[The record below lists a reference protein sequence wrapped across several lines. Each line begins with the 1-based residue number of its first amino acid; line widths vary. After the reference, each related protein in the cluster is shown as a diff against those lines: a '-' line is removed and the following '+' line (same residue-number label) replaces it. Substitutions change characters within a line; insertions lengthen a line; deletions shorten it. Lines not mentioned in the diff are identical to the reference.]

1 MMPVQRVRDA
11 ENRMRNKLSNGPLR
25 VQSNAIKCKVFCNVR
40 HTLAAGDIIY
50 AVKYSYVAKY
60 SNVVKHITYPAECM
74 A

>member
-50 AVKYSYVAKY
+50 AVKHIYA
-60 SNVVKHITYPAECM
+60 VKRIYAIK
-74 A
+74 

>member
-11 ENRMRNKLSNGPLR
+11 ENRMRNKLSNGPRR

-40 HTLAAGDIIY
+40 HTLTAGDIIY
-50 AVKYSYVAKY
+50 AVKYIYVAKH
-60 SNVVKHITYPAECM
+60 SKVVKHITYPAECM